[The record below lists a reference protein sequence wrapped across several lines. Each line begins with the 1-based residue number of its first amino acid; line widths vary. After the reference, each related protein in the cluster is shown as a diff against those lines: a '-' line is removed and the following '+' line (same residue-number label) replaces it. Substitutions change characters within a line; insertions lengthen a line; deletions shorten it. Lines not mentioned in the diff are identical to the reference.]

1 MATYLAMSNRSEIL
15 LAVTTAVAAVT
26 SNISSL
32 TRVSS
37 DLLLL
42 DDQEEKRKR
51 IREEVDGL
59 PFMKNKFYWRGV
71 RRPLEYSD
79 RFGKVCADV
88 GRDSCRKLTHL
99 YEWELLTL
107 AELLNELCKQV
118 TDCIGVVRLW
128 AKWGS
133 CRV

>member
-51 IREEVDGL
+51 IREEVDDL

-71 RRPLEYSD
+71 L
-79 RFGKVCADV
+79 K
-88 GRDSCRKLTHL
+88 T
-99 YEWELLTL
+99 T
-107 AELLNELCKQV
+107 
-118 TDCIGVVRLW
+118 GV
-128 AKWGS
+128 
-133 CRV
+133 